1 MGTTVVAAVAAS
13 SRISFPSP
21 SPLNMLISLVSA
33 TVTHPHWFAAYPSLA
48 SNSPPIAAP
57 RNGRHRHRVSPLN
70 SSLRSSPAPHLGHAP
85 SSAMKN
91 LCARSHIVITGDTAT
106 TAPVTVGAPFFFL
119 GGATAASTTL
129 GIAGGR
135 CPPTPSSSRHANDV
149 TSSTTDPP
157 DPPLNP
163 AQSPLNPK
171 PSMSDRPKPG
181 LVHPVA
187 NTALPIHLASG
198 NDAEVTTATEPV
210 ASARARPAASIAGSI
225 ISYSC
230 PGAFT
235 GSAGASVSLPTTA
248 TGTTG
253 AVDASFSSGAS
264 SSSSSSSSESDRLLL
279 AQSLVK
285 SEAHGPIALNSAT
298 EHSVDPSGRT
308 GNGSGAVDF
317 GSWPGRGI
325 ASRVRVT

>member
-1 MGTTVVAAVAAS
+1 MK
-13 SRISFPSP
+13 
-21 SPLNMLISLVSA
+21 
-33 TVTHPHWFAAYPSLA
+33 
-48 SNSPPIAAP
+48 
-57 RNGRHRHRVSPLN
+57 
-70 SSLRSSPAPHLGHAP
+70 SSLRRSPAPHLGHAP

-106 TAPVTVGAPFFFL
+106 TAPVTVRAPFFFL

-135 CPPTPSSSRHANDV
+135 CPPPSSSSRHANDV
-149 TSSTTDPP
+149 TSSATEPP
-157 DPPLNP
+157 DRPLNP
-163 AQSPLNPK
+163 APPPQTP
-171 PSMSDRPKPG
+171 RG

-187 NTALPIHLASG
+187 NTTLPIHLASG

-210 ASARARPAASIAGSI
+210 ASARARPAASIAGSFV
-225 ISYSC
+225 SYSC
-230 PGAFT
+230 PLLAFKD
-235 GSAGASVSLPTTA
+235 SAGASVSLPTTA

-264 SSSSSSSSESDRLLL
+264 SSSSSFSSSESDRLLL

-285 SEAHGPIALNSAT
+285 SEAHGPIALNSAK

>member
-1 MGTTVVAAVAAS
+1 
-13 SRISFPSP
+13 
-21 SPLNMLISLVSA
+21 MLISLVSA
-33 TVTHPHWFAAYPSLA
+33 TVTHPHWFAADPGA

-70 SSLRSSPAPHLGHAP
+70 NSARLSPAPHLGHAP

-129 GIAGGR
+129 GIAGGG
-135 CPPTPSSSRHANDV
+135 CIDEPAGVSSSRHANDV
-149 TSSTTDPP
+149 TSSTTNPP
-157 DPPLNP
+157 DRPLIDRPLIDRPLNP
-163 AQSPLNPK
+163 ASPQ
-171 PSMSDRPKPG
+171 PSGLG

-187 NTALPIHLASG
+187 NTTLPIHLASG

-225 ISYSC
+225 LSYSC
-230 PGAFT
+230 AGAFT
-235 GSAGASVSLPTTA
+235 DSAGASVSLPTTA

-253 AVDASFSSGAS
+253 AVDASFSSGASSS